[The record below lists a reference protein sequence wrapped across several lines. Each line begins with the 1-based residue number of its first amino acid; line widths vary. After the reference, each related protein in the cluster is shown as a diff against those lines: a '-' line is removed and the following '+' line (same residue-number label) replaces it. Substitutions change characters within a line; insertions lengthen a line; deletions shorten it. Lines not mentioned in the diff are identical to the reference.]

1 MHMKKLAVYCGS
13 STGFNPIY
21 QENAKLFGQLMVNN
35 GLDLIYGGGAIGI
48 MGCLADTV
56 LHYGGSVFG
65 VIPEFLDQVEITHRG
80 LTELHVTENMP
91 DRKAKMYDLA
101 DGFVA
106 LPGGIGTMEEL
117 FEVFTWKQLQIHNKP
132 IGILNTN
139 GYFDYL
145 LTYLEHMVKEGFLQS
160 LHKDLIL
167 VRDDPESLIADIHR
181 SVS

>member
-1 MHMKKLAVYCGS
+1 MKKIAVYCGS
-13 STGFNPIY
+13 STGSNPIY

-65 VIPEFLDQVEITHRG
+65 VIPEFLDKVEITHRG

-167 VRDDPESLIADIHR
+167 VRDDPESLIAAIHR